1 MTERLYY
8 RDPSLTDFDATILA
22 VTEADGRF
30 RTALDRSAFY
40 PTSGGQ
46 LFDMGVI
53 NGIPVI
59 DVIDEG
65 ATVLHISE
73 LPVGKVGEKVKGSV
87 DRPRRMI
94 HRQQHTAQHILSQ
107 VFIREFQME
116 TVSVHLGDDYG
127 AIELD
132 SAAIDTDQLDR
143 AERLANDIIYT
154 NWLVQIMFVS
164 GAELDAIPLRK
175 IPSRD
180 GELRVIKIGEF
191 DYSACGGTHCNSTAE
206 VAIVKILGWE
216 KLRGHA
222 LVKFLAGSQAL
233 EDYRS
238 RFTVT
243 DSLAKALTCHP
254 NDLPGKV
261 DKLSTENKDQRK
273 QMALLYKELLP
284 LRAEAL
290 IQNAQQIG
298 TLRYVYKAIDGMDA
312 STAGQLASMVADK
325 VDGLVLFV
333 AEGKLLI
340 SVGTGSGLH
349 AGELA
354 KKLSA
359 TLGLK
364 GGGNNKSA
372 QLGGADPS
380 KLEEYKAALLSQIGH
395 A

>member
-1 MTERLYY
+1 VTERLYY
-8 RDPSLTDFDATILA
+8 RDPSLTEFDATIQA

-30 RTALDRSAFY
+30 RTVLDRSAFY

-46 LFDMGVI
+46 LFDTGLI
-53 NGIPVI
+53 NGIAVV

-65 ATVLHISE
+65 ASVLHISE
-73 LPVGKVGEKVKGSV
+73 LPVGKVGEKVTGVV
-87 DRPRRMI
+87 DRPRRTM

-107 VFIREFQME
+107 VFIREFHME

-132 SAAIDTDQLDR
+132 NTIIEPDQFDK
-143 AERLANDIIYT
+143 AERIANDIIYT
-154 NWLVQIMFVS
+154 NWPVSIMFVS

-175 IPSRD
+175 IPSRE

-206 VAIVKILGWE
+206 VSVIKIIGWE

-238 RFTVT
+238 RFAVT
-243 DSLAKALTCHP
+243 DTLAKALTCHP

-261 DKLSTENKDQRK
+261 DKLSAENKDQRK

-298 TLRYVYKAIDGMDA
+298 TLHYVYKAIDGMDA

-333 AEGKLLI
+333 ADGKLLI
-340 SVGTGSGLH
+340 SVGAGSGLH

-354 KKLSA
+354 KKLSGV
-359 TLGLK
+359 LGLK
-364 GGGNNKSA
+364 GGGSNKAA
-372 QLGGADPS
+372 QLGGADLS